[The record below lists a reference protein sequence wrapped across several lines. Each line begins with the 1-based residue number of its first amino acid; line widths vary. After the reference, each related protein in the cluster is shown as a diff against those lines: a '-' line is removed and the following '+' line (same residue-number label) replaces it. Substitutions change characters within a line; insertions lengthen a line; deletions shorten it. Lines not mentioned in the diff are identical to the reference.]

1 MNRVCADCAQPSYCK
16 YKGRCM
22 ASGIRRED
30 DACDI
35 CPDPY
40 SCAESWKCELVSS
53 HIEKDVPTTFV
64 NAADEVRKA
73 TPIDAIFKFWPDAM
87 VALAQHIWKG
97 NEKYNPEHPK
107 IGWIREKSSDH
118 VGSMTRHLCYDYVKA
133 TTKKAKIKVMSA
145 IAWRA
150 LAELQLL
157 TEEKADE

>member
-1 MNRVCADCAQPSYCK
+1 MSDICANCPHPSYCR
-16 YKGRCM
+16 YKDGCSPNYYDGSLYYYDDRLTLPEPDTQSRE
-22 ASGIRRED
+22 SGFE
-30 DACDI
+30 
-35 CPDPY
+35 
-40 SCAESWKCELVSS
+40 
-53 HIEKDVPTTFV
+53 
-64 NAADEVRKA
+64 NATDEVRKA

-133 TTKKAKIKVMSA
+133 STREAKIKVMSA

-157 TEEKADE
+157 TEEKDDE

>member
-1 MNRVCADCAQPSYCK
+1 MRKTCANCPHPSYCGYKEICVNHIVTTVGK
-16 YKGRCM
+16 YDLGFGEPGQKAGF
-22 ASGIRRED
+22 
-30 DACDI
+30 
-35 CPDPY
+35 
-40 SCAESWKCELVSS
+40 ESA
-53 HIEKDVPTTFV
+53 T
-64 NAADEVRKA
+64 DEVRKA

-157 TEEKADE
+157 TEEKDDA

>member
-1 MNRVCADCAQPSYCK
+1 MNSVCGDCPHPSFCRYN
-16 YKGRCM
+16 G
-22 ASGIRRED
+22 
-30 DACDI
+30 
-35 CPDPY
+35 
-40 SCAESWKCELVSS
+40 SCA
-53 HIEKDVPTTFV
+53 PTPKHGGTVASASFV
-64 NAADEVRKA
+64 DASDDVRKA

-87 VALAQHIWKG
+87 VALAQHIWNG

-133 TTKKAKIKVMSA
+133 TTKRAKIKVMSA

-157 TEEKADE
+157 TEEKDDE

>member
-1 MNRVCADCAQPSYCK
+1 MNRTCASCPHPSYCVYRGYCGSGPK
-16 YKGRCM
+16 VKPDTCAPCINM
-22 ASGIRRED
+22 EAS
-30 DACDI
+30 
-35 CPDPY
+35 DPV
-40 SCAESWKCELVSS
+40 ERNGFE
-53 HIEKDVPTTFV
+53 
-64 NAADEVRKA
+64 NATDEVRKA

-157 TEEKADE
+157 TEEKDDA

>member
-1 MNRVCADCAQPSYCK
+1 MSNTCANCPHPSYC
-16 YKGRCM
+16 GF
-22 ASGIRRED
+22 GG
-30 DACDI
+30 ACANRDVYGATVTAGS
-35 CPDPY
+35 PVEKVGF
-40 SCAESWKCELVSS
+40 ESA
-53 HIEKDVPTTFV
+53 T
-64 NAADEVRKA
+64 DEVRKA

-133 TTKKAKIKVMSA
+133 STREAKIKVMSA

-157 TEEKADE
+157 AEEKDDE

>member
-1 MNRVCADCAQPSYCK
+1 MSKTCANCPHPSYCG
-16 YKGRCM
+16 YKGICVNHIVSTVSKYDLGFDKPDQK
-22 ASGIRRED
+22 SGFES
-30 DACDI
+30 A
-35 CPDPY
+35 PDE
-40 SCAESWKCELVSS
+40 A
-53 HIEKDVPTTFV
+53 
-64 NAADEVRKA
+64 RKA

-133 TTKKAKIKVMSA
+133 STREAKIKVMSA

-157 TEEKADE
+157 AEEKDDE

>member
-1 MNRVCADCAQPSYCK
+1 MSDICANCPHPSYCG
-16 YKGRCM
+16 Y
-22 ASGIRRED
+22 
-30 DACDI
+30 
-35 CPDPY
+35 
-40 SCAESWKCELVSS
+40 
-53 HIEKDVPTTFV
+53 KDVCVSRIVAVAGDTVGDPVEKTGFES
-64 NAADEVRKA
+64 APDEVRKA

-133 TTKKAKIKVMSA
+133 STREAKIKVMSA

-157 TEEKADE
+157 AEEKDDE

>member
-1 MNRVCADCAQPSYCK
+1 MNSVCANCPHPLYCR
-16 YKGRCM
+16 YKGF
-22 ASGIRRED
+22 
-30 DACDI
+30 CDI
-35 CPDPY
+35 KRDKPV
-40 SCAESWKCELVSS
+40 ESTS
-53 HIEKDVPTTFV
+53 FV
-64 NAADEVRKA
+64 NAADDVRKA

-133 TTKKAKIKVMSA
+133 TTKEAKIKVMSA

-157 TEEKADE
+157 TEEKDDE

>member
-1 MNRVCADCAQPSYCK
+1 MNRVCANCPHPSYCG
-16 YKGRCM
+16 YRGYC
-22 ASGIRRED
+22 ASGVKVEL
-30 DACDI
+30 DACAPCI
-35 CPDPY
+35 DP
-40 SCAESWKCELVSS
+40 SACAASGKCDLVSS
-53 HIEKDVPTTFV
+53 HVEVYTPPDFTD
-64 NAADEVRKA
+64 AADDVRKA

-133 TTKKAKIKVMSA
+133 TTKEAKVKVMSA

-157 TEEKADE
+157 TEEKDDE